1 MKNLK
6 AVLAKPDRDFQ
17 PWGIWI
23 WNLKISERELID
35 QISSLADYGFGGLAI
50 KPVSGMT
57 PEFFSEEFF
66 ELFDLVLKKAQKLNI
81 SIRLINTFMESA
93 IWDSALL
100 LKRMRAKNLIFE
112 QCSEMK
118 GPCVFR
124 IERADPGCNIVL
136 AIQDGQPEH
145 VQTDVK
151 VLKGKTDGVTC
162 EYKLPSG
169 SFRVMVFKKEFLKS
183 SYGKYIPNIL
193 NADVSR
199 VYAEVF
205 ECFCEKF
212 SKSIPAVFQ
221 GFINEIPDIYQLK
234 KSFPWDDNIVLAFKN
249 KFKKDLLACFPV
261 LFGDNYDL
269 SNMIRMQMYECIHE
283 MIRKNIIKSMDD
295 WTAKTGMT
303 QWILYPEQYA
313 GKELFVKDIA
323 GECNSLQSVSGLQ
336 LPSRKPKNYQFK
348 KNIISNIIMNREKSD
363 VLDVVGCDRLCQG
376 GIIQS
381 LKDEFDKS
389 IHYETTHTLING
401 ILFNIDSDFQ
411 MKNFYS
417 FSKQSPEWKYIKLFC
432 DYVSRMNAIARG
444 IRWDR
449 PVAIL
454 VPWVL
459 SGDVFDN
466 SVEKFM
472 GINELL
478 NVVKKSGAGFNFVNE
493 QMLGR
498 CSLITGGDFLLP
510 KGRYNGKYKM
520 LVIPDVAYL
529 SDQTVSVIAKLLKNG
544 GRVLFIDSV
553 PKTVKKSLK
562 ARERKQIRMIT
573 LPELEEELGPLSV
586 ISYKHDDSSDSDLYC
601 SYGTGNEYELWL
613 LYNPCTENKK
623 HVKLF
628 ATPDDKSFYSL
639 NCKDCE
645 ICEIKDYQKNED
657 RCIIPVCVP
666 PLCTQI
672 IISADKNMMHGYFK
686 QIRKKVTSNRKNNF
700 YSIMLKDQWK
710 FRPGSFNAL
719 PLAVWNLRL
728 GLSRRSGGFS
738 RYYESYFSVKDI
750 PSSCYLVLRELEMS
764 EIPIEVLFNGTK
776 AEVCKKINEESIDFK
791 HNKEQINTLFT
802 YKNYHFGLR
811 SVLYDIGK
819 NLKKGFNRISAR
831 FSGAD
836 IFDSGLL
843 KLPPVVI
850 GNFAIT
856 KSSNGW
862 VIENHYGI
870 TSHDSWTNYG
880 YPFMSGSGI
889 YRQSFEIPAEYKKLI
904 LRFSKVSGP
913 VEVSINEKYLGQCC
927 WCPVEFDITD
937 YCESK
942 RNELTVNVINTLDN
956 LLGLNTQLSGLTG
969 EVYLDVY

>member
-23 WNLKISERELID
+23 WNLKISEKEIID
-35 QISSLADYGFGGLAI
+35 QISLLAAYGFGGLAI
-50 KPVSGMT
+50 KPVSGMM

-66 ELFDLVLKKAQKLNI
+66 ELFDLVLKRAQKLNI

-93 IWDSALL
+93 IWDSPLL
-100 LKRMRAKNLIFE
+100 SKRMRAKNLILE

-124 IERADPGCNIVL
+124 MERADPGYNIIL
-136 AIQDGQPEH
+136 AVQDTQP
-145 VQTDVK
+145 QTDVK

-162 EYKLPSG
+162 EYRLPSG
-169 SFRVMVFKKEFLKS
+169 SFKVMVFKKEFLKS

-205 ECFCEKF
+205 ECFYKKY
-212 SKSIPAVFQ
+212 SKYIPATFQ

-234 KSFPWDDNIVLAFKN
+234 KSFPWDDGIILEFKN
-249 KFKKDLLACFPV
+249 KFKKDLLTCLAV

-283 MIRKNIIKSMDD
+283 MIRKNTIKSMDE
-295 WTAKTGMT
+295 WAGKNGMT

-313 GKELFVKDIA
+313 GKELSVKDIA
-323 GECNSLQSVSGLQ
+323 GECNSWQSVSGLQ
-336 LPSRKPKNYQFK
+336 LPSRKPKNYQLK
-348 KNIISNIIMNREKSD
+348 KNIISNIIMHQERKD
-363 VLDVVGCDRLCQG
+363 VLDVIGCDRLCQG

-411 MKNFYS
+411 MKSVYS
-417 FSKQSPEWKYIKLFC
+417 FSKQSPEWKYIKLLC
-432 DYVSRMNAIARG
+432 NYVSRMNAMVRG
-444 IRWDR
+444 VRWDR

-459 SGDVFDN
+459 SADGFDN
-466 SVEKFM
+466 SADIFM

-493 QMLGR
+493 QMIGR
-498 CSLITGGDFLLP
+498 CSLLPDGDFLLP
-510 KGRYNGKYKM
+510 KGRCNGKCRM
-520 LVIPDVAYL
+520 LVIPDVPYL

-544 GRVLFIDSV
+544 GRVIFINSV

-562 ARERKQIRMIT
+562 AREKKQIRIIT
-573 LPELEEELGPLSV
+573 LQELEGELGPLSV
-586 ISYKHDDSSDSDLYC
+586 LRYKHDDCSDSDLYC

-623 HVKLF
+623 NVKLF
-628 ATPDDKSFYSL
+628 APPDDKSFYSL
-639 NCKDCE
+639 NCNDCE
-645 ICEIKDYQKNED
+645 ICEIKDYQKNEE

-672 IISADKNMMHGYFK
+672 IISADKNLMYGHFK
-686 QIRKKVTSNRKNNF
+686 QIRKKVTQNRKNSF

-710 FRPGSFNAL
+710 FKPGSFNAL

-738 RYYESYFSVKDI
+738 RYYESYFSVNDI
-750 PSSCYLVLRELEMS
+750 PSCCYLVLRDLEVS

-776 AEVCKKINEESIDFK
+776 AEICKKINEESTGFK
-791 HNKEQINTLFT
+791 HEKEKINNLFT
-802 YKNYHFGLR
+802 YTSYHFGLR
-811 SVLYDIGK
+811 SVLYDISK
-819 NLKKGFNRISAR
+819 NVKKGFNRISAR
-831 FSGAD
+831 FSGED
-836 IFDSGLL
+836 ILDSGLL

-850 GNFAIT
+850 GDFAIT

-870 TSHDSWTNYG
+870 TSHDSWTNSG

-969 EVYLDVY
+969 EVFLDVY